1 MIKSRH
7 FDMDIISTDDYSGQ
21 FRFWA
26 ALNKVTDCEMKLIF
40 DYFDKDKDG
49 FLSFSD
55 VKRAFKEILPLTS
68 EEELQSIFKVMLPN
82 NGEQRINFK

>member
-1 MIKSRH
+1 
-7 FDMDIISTDDYSGQ
+7 
-21 FRFWA
+21 
-26 ALNKVTDCEMKLIF
+26 MKLIF

-49 FLSFSD
+49 FLSFAD

-82 NGEQRINFK
+82 NEEERIHFEYFKFLAIVVFTF